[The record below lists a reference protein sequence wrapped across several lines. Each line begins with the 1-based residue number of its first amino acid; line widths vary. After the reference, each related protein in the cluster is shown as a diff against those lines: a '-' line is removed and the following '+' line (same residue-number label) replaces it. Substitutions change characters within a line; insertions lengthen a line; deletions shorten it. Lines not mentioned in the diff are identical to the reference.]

1 MKNIRQTK
9 VILEATLVLTKI
21 LELLHWIGAASML
34 VFGVFAIVTR
44 QEEHDALEKLISEC
58 GKELSCYGFEMS
70 VADSSGAVNM
80 SAILLFAIAA
90 IMIFRNIYLIAK
102 KSKNS
107 TPFQAD
113 NIRMLKEIGIF
124 SIFVPIGGLM
134 MSIIARIVLG
144 VDDVETSVNMYG
156 FTMGVIVLCLTQFF
170 VRGAELE
177 KDVEGLL

>member
-44 QEEHDALEKLISEC
+44 QGEHDALEKLISEC

-90 IMIFRNIYLIAK
+90 IMIFSLDGNDFSQYLFNCEEIQEQYAV
-102 KSKNS
+102 SSRQYSDAERDWN
-107 TPFQAD
+107 FFH
-113 NIRMLKEIGIF
+113 IRSDWRLNDEHNC
-124 SIFVPIGGLM
+124 SYR
-134 MSIIARIVLG
+134 SR
-144 VDDVETSVNMYG
+144 S
-156 FTMGVIVLCLTQFF
+156 
-170 VRGAELE
+170 
-177 KDVEGLL
+177 

>member
-44 QEEHDALEKLISEC
+44 QGEHDALEKLISEC

-90 IMIFRNIYLIAK
+90 IMIFSLVAMIFRNIYLIAK

-107 TPFQAD
+107 TVSSRQYSDAERDWNFFH
-113 NIRMLKEIGIF
+113 IRSDWRLNDEHNC
-124 SIFVPIGGLM
+124 SYR
-134 MSIIARIVLG
+134 SR
-144 VDDVETSVNMYG
+144 S
-156 FTMGVIVLCLTQFF
+156 
-170 VRGAELE
+170 
-177 KDVEGLL
+177 